1 MITLGFSRASA
12 PSAQRIVDASDGRIT
27 AVQSSRGVNVNWGR
41 RSVPGAALNPAI
53 EQAVNKHLARTI
65 FASRGVPAPR
75 LFTSDEALAFM
86 CGAEARG
93 EAVTLLGRPDYH
105 TRRQGFWKCSTVGDI
120 VLALEGRGR
129 KRPATHFMEW
139 VDVDREFRVH
149 VFNGKSIRVS
159 EKDFLDEDRKQYLTI
174 KPTVDRRRHIRDAA
188 KEAVAALGLDFGT
201 VDVLADDEQ
210 AFVLEVN
217 AAPGL
222 GGSTPRLWAE
232 AFINWKESQ

>member
-1 MITLGFSRASA
+1 
-12 PSAQRIVDASDGRIT
+12 
-27 AVQSSRGVNVNWGR
+27 
-41 RSVPGAALNPAI
+41 
-53 EQAVNKHLARTI
+53 
-65 FASRGVPAPR
+65 
-75 LFTSDEALAFM
+75 
-86 CGAEARG
+86 
-93 EAVTLLGRPDYH
+93 
-105 TRRQGFWKCSTVGDI
+105 
-120 VLALEGRGR
+120 
-129 KRPATHFMEW
+129 MEW